1 MDNEILL
8 YASRILDSFDLL
20 KKLLVERG
28 ECDENEITIYDD
40 PLKVVVKRD
49 RIDFYIG
56 EVHHGSVGR
65 NFVRLSDEVLEE
77 AKMWLQGLALLKFKR
92 FSMRR

>member
-8 YASRILDSFDLL
+8 YASRVLDSFELL

-56 EVHHGSVGR
+56 GVHHGSVGR

-77 AKMWLQGLALLKFKR
+77 AKMWLQGLALLRFKR
-92 FSMRR
+92 FSVRR

>member
-1 MDNEILL
+1 MDEEISL
-8 YASRILDSFDLL
+8 YASRVLDSFEFL

-28 ECDENEITIYDD
+28 ECNENEITIYDD

-56 EVHHGSVGR
+56 EVYEGSVGR

-92 FSMRR
+92 FSVRR